1 MPRSSATRA
10 CGVTVA
16 CGGGWWARPSGRAWP
31 SSAPT
36 SRSTPSSSTTGPAAP
51 WPPPGRRPRPATA
64 TRGPP
69 PPGSGPSWRPRP
81 RRPASPRWCS
91 TAVATSTRDVSARW
105 PKRPA
110 RAAWTS
116 KGTLKEAFRMAPA
129 PRRGPGGQQGNR
141 PPRDD
146 RGGPGRDDGPKSQFE
161 ERVVAINRVA
171 KVVKGGRRFSFTAL
185 VVVGDGNG
193 KVGVGYGK
201 AKEVPSAIQKG
212 VETAK
217 KNFFAVPMIGST
229 IPHEVLGAEGAGRV
243 LLKPASP
250 GTGVIAGG
258 PVRAVLE
265 AAGVSDVLSKSLGSS
280 NPINIVHATVEGLKQ
295 LRRPQDV
302 ADARGLELA
311 EMSPVTVA
319 RQKAAAA
326 VGAGAGK
333 AKEQSA

>member
-1 MPRSSATRA
+1 M
-10 CGVTVA
+10 
-16 CGGGWWARPSGRAWP
+16 
-31 SSAPT
+31 
-36 SRSTPSSSTTGPAAP
+36 
-51 WPPPGRRPRPATA
+51 
-64 TRGPP
+64 
-69 PPGSGPSWRPRP
+69 
-81 RRPASPRWCS
+81 
-91 TAVATSTRDVSARW
+91 
-105 PKRPA
+105 
-110 RAAWTS
+110 
-116 KGTLKEAFRMAPA
+116 
-129 PRRGPGGQQGNR
+129 
-141 PPRDD
+141 
-146 RGGPGRDDGPKSQFE
+146 
-161 ERVVAINRVA
+161 VAINRVA

-217 KNFFAVPMIGST
+217 KNFFPVPMIGST
-229 IPHEVLGAEGAGRV
+229 IPHEVLAPTGPAV
-243 LLKPASP
+243 VKPASP

-280 NPINIVHATVEGLKQ
+280 NPINIVHATVAGLKQ
-295 LRRPQDV
+295 LRRPQEV
-302 ADARGLELA
+302 ADRRGLDLA

-326 VGAGAGK
+326 VGATTAK